1 MHFAGHGSFLRFT
14 DNDLGDDQTGRNQKQ
29 GQTGHCQIDPSHH
42 DDGKDQR
49 EDPADDLGQGLLQ
62 RIGQGVDIIGNAAE
76 HIPVFMRI
84 KIANRQTLYLFL
96 QRLAQI
102 VGRILNGIGQ
112 HERHDDPARWS

>member
-1 MHFAGHGSFLRFT
+1 MMMARIKE
-14 DNDLGDDQTGRNQKQ
+14 R
-29 GQTGHCQIDPSHH
+29 IP
-42 DDGKDQR
+42 
-49 EDPADDLGQGLLQ
+49 LLQ

-112 HERHDDPARWS
+112 HERHDDLRDGLDGIKDRQDQNCL